1 MIKLV
6 NVFFKDI
13 NRNQFFSTLKKLMII
28 VFSSSFLAL
37 IDGGGPFLIPLIFGS
52 FIVYQFY
59 EEKQRIKFLVY
70 FLPFIF
76 VTIFFTAGGGFFIL
90 QWFDMETTLPRG
102 DFEWMFVGVWSSY
115 IVLLTIWALFK
126 VKIKFIHFVLL
137 TILIPIPYL
146 LGLDG
151 THERGSI
158 YFFYLLW
165 NTMLSIVLSL
175 MFSQKK
181 T

>member
-1 MIKLV
+1 
-6 NVFFKDI
+6 
-13 NRNQFFSTLKKLMII
+13 MII

-37 IDGGGPFLIPLIFGS
+37 IDGGGMFFIPVIFGS

-59 EEKQRIKFLVY
+59 EEKQRVKFLVY

-76 VTIFFTAGGGFFIL
+76 LAIFFTAGGGLFIIQRFDFESMLPSDL
-90 QWFDMETTLPRG
+90 QWI
-102 DFEWMFVGVWSSY
+102 FVGIWSSY
-115 IVLLTIWALFK
+115 IILISVWALFK

-137 TILIPIPYL
+137 TILIPIPYS

-151 THERGSI
+151 IHERDSI
-158 YFFYLLW
+158 YFFCFLW

-181 T
+181 KHPNNISLFNK